1 MDEEIQALREALEKA
16 EAKLRAW
23 MDRWDNYSGNNP
35 RKYQTDIKTAR
46 REVNSL
52 KGRLAARALR
62 K

>member
-16 EAKLRAW
+16 EANLKAW

-35 RKYQTDIKTAR
+35 GKYQTDIKAAR

-52 KGRLAARALR
+52 KARLAAQALR